1 MIIVN
6 YTCPKCGAHCLGSY
20 DVDVTAKRVFVDCG
34 NCGALIE
41 LTEMRLEPKEKKGG
55 END

>member
-34 NCGALIE
+34 NCGTLIE
-41 LTEMRLEPKEKKGG
+41 LAEMRLEPVEKKGG
-55 END
+55 DDE